1 MQLRQSERR
10 QAKIKMALQ
19 GSAGSGKTYSS
30 LLLAKG
36 MTNGNLSK
44 VAIIDTENGSAD
56 LYAHLGNY
64 NVLSLSPPFTPE
76 NYIKAIDLC
85 EKSGMEVIILDSI
98 SHCWDE
104 LLDFHSK
111 LAGNSFTNWA
121 KVTPRQKSFVDKIL
135 QTNAHII
142 ATMRTKQDYVL
153 NQKDGKFI
161 PEKVGLKS
169 VQRDGLDYEFT
180 LVFDVDI
187 KHFAVSSK
195 DRTGLF
201 MGKPEFI
208 ISENTGKE
216 ILDWCNAGILLSE
229 EPQIN
234 IPNESQSST
243 RNNNPNK
250 NSLPKINSKEAFEC
264 PEKEDSFAPSQDL
277 SFVTEKDVFEAITK
291 CNAIQELYALHKQFP
306 QFQDSLRVDFEAKKS
321 LLINLAN
328 PNNYSKNGHN
338 RIQ

>member
-19 GSAGSGKTYSS
+19 GSAGSGKTFSS

-36 MTNGNLSK
+36 LTNGNLSK

-64 NVLSLSPPFTPE
+64 NVLSLQPPFSPQKYAE
-76 NYIKAIDLC
+76 AIQVC
-85 EKSGMEVIILDSI
+85 EDAGMEVIIIDSI
-98 SHCWDE
+98 SHCWDF
-104 LLDFHSK
+104 LLDYHSS

-121 KVTPRQKSFVDKIL
+121 KIKPLEKLFIEKIL
-135 QTNAHII
+135 QAKAHVI

-161 PEKVGLKS
+161 PEKVGLKA

-187 KHFAVSSK
+187 KHFVVSSK

-201 MGKPEFI
+201 MGKPEFT
-208 ISENTGKE
+208 ISEETGLK
-216 ILDWCNAGILLSE
+216 ILDWCNSGS
-229 EPQIN
+229 EPQTKREDELEISTSVPLPLVH
-234 IPNESQSST
+234 PNDAFQKHPMEM
-243 RNNNPNK
+243 
-250 NSLPKINSKEAFEC
+250 KENHITPAKVS
-264 PEKEDSFAPSQDL
+264 EKE
-277 SFVTEKDVFEAITK
+277 VYEAIQT
-291 CNAIQELYALHKQFP
+291 CNIIGELIALYKQFP
-306 QFQDSLRVDFEAKKS
+306 QFQESLRVDFEARKS
-321 LLINLAN
+321 LITNLSN
-328 PNNYSKNGHN
+328 PNNFSQNGKSK
-338 RIQ
+338 IQ